1 MSRLIKIILVL
12 SVLGL
17 GWIIVQ
23 LWRAPVGYEDDKGF
37 HKK

>member
-1 MSRLIKIILVL
+1 MSRIIKIILVL

-17 GWIIVQ
+17 GWIIV
-23 LWRAPVGYEDDKGF
+23 LLRFAPEGYEDDKGF